1 MGEID
6 RKVNGAG
13 ERYYFQHILKR
24 EVHRLRLDKQ
34 GIFAATV
41 VMIIA
46 TLLSRLLGV
55 VRETVI
61 AFYFGAT
68 AATDA
73 YLVAHIFPTLL
84 SSLAVGSIASTLIPV
99 FTEYRIKSGEAE
111 AWRIANAVLVIC
123 TVLLLAGIIPVL
135 FFAPVMVR
143 LAAPG
148 LEPETA
154 MLASSLTLLLA
165 PTALFLGLSS
175 LFTAIMHAYRHF
187 MLPAFSVLAISIS
200 LIVSVVAFG
209 ARLGIAALAIGLL
222 VGTFLQLVLLF
233 FPLAFKKPLFRVSR
247 RDFSHPGLRKCM
259 LMTLPVLAGTA
270 AAQINMLVDRVL
282 ASGLTEGS
290 ISSLNFAARI
300 IDLPSAIF
308 TVSLV
313 GAVYPAMAQLA
324 TEARSDDLRRT
335 FGKSLRMLWLVIIPA
350 AVGLVVLREPV
361 VRLLFERGAFDTAA
375 TQMTTLALAFY
386 APLLIA
392 TAGSALVGRVYFA
405 MQDTLTPL
413 KIGLLSILLNVVLN
427 LILVRYLAHGGLALA
442 TSLAATVKLLLLLLK
457 LRHKFVFLE
466 GRKTAVATL
475 KILLAALVMGG
486 SVALVYRQAAVIWGG
501 TEILPQVLRLGSA
514 ITVGVLVYSALLAL
528 LRLEELTVFKT
539 LLLSRVLR
547 IKSRDYQGRV
557 G

>member
-1 MGEID
+1 
-6 RKVNGAG
+6 
-13 ERYYFQHILKR
+13 
-24 EVHRLRLDKQ
+24 
-34 GIFAATV
+34 
-41 VMIIA
+41 
-46 TLLSRLLGV
+46 
-55 VRETVI
+55 
-61 AFYFGAT
+61 
-68 AATDA
+68 
-73 YLVAHIFPTLL
+73 
-84 SSLAVGSIASTLIPV
+84 
-99 FTEYRIKSGEAE
+99 
-111 AWRIANAVLVIC
+111 
-123 TVLLLAGIIPVL
+123 
-135 FFAPVMVR
+135 
-143 LAAPG
+143 
-148 LEPETA
+148 
-154 MLASSLTLLLA
+154 
-165 PTALFLGLSS
+165 
-175 LFTAIMHAYRHF
+175 
-187 MLPAFSVLAISIS
+187 
-200 LIVSVVAFG
+200 
-209 ARLGIAALAIGLL
+209 
-222 VGTFLQLVLLF
+222 
-233 FPLAFKKPLFRVSR
+233 
-247 RDFSHPGLRKCM
+247 
-259 LMTLPVLAGTA
+259 
-270 AAQINMLVDRVL
+270 MLVDRVL